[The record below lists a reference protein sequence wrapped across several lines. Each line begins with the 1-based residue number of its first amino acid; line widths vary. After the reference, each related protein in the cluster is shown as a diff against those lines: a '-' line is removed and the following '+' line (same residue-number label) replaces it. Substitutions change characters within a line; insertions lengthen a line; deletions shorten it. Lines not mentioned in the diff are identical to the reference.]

1 MPQNSNSPQHPNE
14 HTLHSNQDDL
24 GPTIVCAPFAGYLTL
39 LVGQGEHV
47 DAGQKLAIVEA
58 LKVETLVTARS
69 GWAYYPHRWLI
80 RNWRAAAT
88 DYSAGI
94 KPKSPCYSYR

>member
-39 LVGQGEHV
+39 PVGQGEHV

-58 LKVETLVTARS
+58 LKVETLVTARTH
-69 GWAYYPHRWLI
+69 GRVGRITH
-80 RNWRAAAT
+80 T
-88 DYSAGI
+88 DG
-94 KPKSPCYSYR
+94 SYVTGGQLLLTIVPE

>member
-47 DAGQKLAIVEA
+47 DA
-58 LKVETLVTARS
+58 VTARTH
-69 GWAYYPHRWLI
+69 GRVGRITH
-80 RNWRAAAT
+80 T
-88 DYSAGI
+88 DG
-94 KPKSPCYSYR
+94 SYVTGGQLLLTIVPE

>member
-39 LVGQGEHV
+39 LVGQVPGERCTHYS
-47 DAGQKLAIVEA
+47 GPQII
-58 LKVETLVTARS
+58 LV
-69 GWAYYPHRWLI
+69 
-80 RNWRAAAT
+80 
-88 DYSAGI
+88 
-94 KPKSPCYSYR
+94 

>member
-58 LKVETLVTARS
+58 LIATVRMIRRAPEALETGKPENRQARDHHMIKVGAHE
-69 GWAYYPHRWLI
+69 H
-80 RNWRAAAT
+80 
-88 DYSAGI
+88 
-94 KPKSPCYSYR
+94 